1 MIVLLALLNDLP
13 VMTIAY
19 DHVMYSSEP
28 EKWDMRMLLGIATAL
43 GLMGVLETFGILY
56 VGLEQL
62 KLSRETL
69 QSFIYLKLS
78 VAGHLLMLMARTRGP
93 FWSVR
98 PAIPLLIAVVATQ
111 LIATLITVYGIM
123 LPAMGWRLALFV
135 WAYCLVVLFVID
147 FLKVRLYDLL
157 DHRDI
162 RFKR

>member
-1 MIVLLALLNDLP
+1 
-13 VMTIAY
+13 MTIAY
-19 DHVMYSSEP
+19 DNVEYSDKP
-28 EKWDMRMLLGIATAL
+28 EKWDMGMLLGVATAL

-56 VGLEQL
+56 VGLEQF

-78 VAGHLLMLMARTRGP
+78 VAGHLLMFMARTRGP

-98 PAIPLLIAVVATQ
+98 PATPLLIAVIATQ
-111 LIATLITVYGIM
+111 LIATLITVYGVM
-123 LPAMGWRLALFV
+123 LPAMGWGLALFV
-135 WAYCLVVLFVID
+135 WAYCAVVLFVID

-157 DHRDI
+157 NREV